1 MSVQVQL
8 DDKNQPVPVRVT
20 HNNDR
25 QHYVIAIDIAKE
37 GGQLWDL
44 TPYFKG
50 RVGDSNFGLQVVWY
64 YQGRLMDLTNKTP
77 YIEGNVGEYSF
88 DDNKEIQMAPDAS
101 VVSYTGDSSDCE
113 SGGRATYYFPEQ
125 MFPKSGAFKGFI
137 GVRDDTGKTA
147 HVSGVTIWFK
157 VLPGAAQMGHACD
170 FYVHDLEVALAN
182 ANEKTREQLNDANT
196 KLNNQLADA
205 NDKLTK
211 AQTNFDNVTAQ
222 ALQDVRDKYKQ
233 EVQANEDM
241 SAQTRANLSQLAD
254 TVGEIEARIKADD
267 IITKKEFN
275 AQIDDLQ
282 LKQQDVATQ
291 IKEQLSKIQ
300 VKTKVF
306 GTFDELK
313 KAYPNGDSGLFLI
326 TADQHWYYYDGTA
339 WVDGGAYNGT
349 KLDFS
354 NVSGGYYNLLEGT
367 SNQKKAFNG
376 EQYMIV
382 TTSTNG
388 DNLTSLQPGQKYT
401 YAVNASEQNGT
412 VYMEVLQFNADNAQI
427 KRDTWD
433 INVDGSRTRLV
444 FTVDPAAVKV
454 QTHLVTKD
462 TGTTNFTVANE
473 TLLSG
478 SQDNGWRKSLNDYS
492 LPEAIDKLI
501 ELHEINAA
509 DKLADISNGTNL
521 LKDTSDEYKPFNIN
535 NWDMVTTASNGSK
548 LSLIPGETY
557 TYSASIKGL
566 SASSP
571 VALKVRGID
580 DGNPYFRTNAITQ
593 DGTYSLTFTVPEDC
607 NELLSV
613 SVGTFQNLTDT
624 FLIKIANEQLQHGS
638 YATKYHSVATSSV
651 LEDTAKAIRDSS
663 GVDYQ
668 AIQDKFPYF
677 NLLLGT
683 TEEDQT
689 FVGTGWGE
697 FTTAKNAVNLKL
709 PVGKTYTYQANV
721 EASKGTVSVQA
732 FFFDKD
738 NNKLSFVRSSYG
750 KGPGKQSLTFT
761 VPDKTDH
768 VNVVCVFGQ
777 SDADNNVMTISHEAL
792 FEGSNSLDWCK
803 AVNECSQG
811 EILRRLLITSKINK
825 NSIQDKLPYFN
836 LLTGTSSK
844 EQTFIGTGW
853 GRNSTASN
861 SGALN
866 LTPGQDYTYSANLD
880 VTKGTA
886 SLQIFFYDDNGTQS
900 SFLATDYQQYH
911 DKVSYTF
918 SVPTGVHSA
927 GVAIVFG
934 KSNDTDNSVKV
945 KNECLFIG
953 DYPWPYIKSIDEC
966 DLDEVF
972 SQIVKCSQL
981 DTEEVEETFPY
992 FNLLVG
998 TSSEPETFTGAGWTQ
1013 HTTAS
1018 NSKNL
1023 HLTVGETY
1031 TYASDIKC
1039 TKGTAGAQ
1047 VFFYKADGSNTY
1059 QAADYV
1065 SGPARSVITFTV
1077 PKDTVTTNVITVFS
1091 NPDSTVTDYSM
1102 TISNESLYH
1111 ANHDLGYMPNPSEM
1125 TEAKVLKTILDHTQI
1140 ASSSTN
1146 LNDAT
1151 VTHLPV
1157 LTVNGD
1163 SSDLLTNNTEST
1175 LPFVFNQ
1182 DGNTMNG
1189 YLDMQWQGN
1198 TSLSYPKK
1206 GFKAKFFED
1215 ADKTKKLKFKPSPL
1229 FYKSNNF
1236 HLKAYYTNYYN
1247 VNDAIVAEI
1256 YSRLIANDENAPV
1269 ELQQANHYGTI
1280 QSTPVML
1287 YFKDQ
1292 FYGLM
1297 EFCTKS
1303 SSDLWN
1309 MDKKNADQIAIEA
1322 NTNSDYG
1329 NFVAKGGTFTKDG
1342 DFELQSDNDQNAQTA
1357 LTNLQDLLVVDDDAT
1372 FKNNVASH
1380 FDENSLADAII
1391 SNWICNNSDGWNGK
1405 NQCFLTYD
1413 NGEHWY
1419 WMAYD
1424 FDSSFGSSWK
1434 PGTIYADDRDYFTD
1448 PDQFH
1453 NKALKRWAT
1462 LNPDKLLNRFNQLES
1477 LGALNVPEL
1486 QSIIRN
1492 KIAEVGEPAYK
1503 KEHERWSGNPV
1514 YQTDKLNVDHMC
1526 YMLSL
1531 RKRLLKQKLED
1542 MSKPATN

>member
-1 MSVQVQL
+1 MQTNL
-8 DDKNQPVPVRVT
+8 IKLNTYKLERGGLLVPMYDQF
-20 HNNDR
+20 N
-25 QHYVIAIDIAKE
+25 A
-37 GGQLWDL
+37 
-44 TPYFKG
+44 
-50 RVGDSNFGLQVVWY
+50 RVGDQGTPLVIQWTQGTTDTPVDLQKNKLHFYATGQVGKYLEKLEDGTGYKMSADASGVEFEDKDSAGTQAHGLTVAKLPKQFFPQEGIFYGYFGLKDDQGNAYTSVNVWFRVLGGVPIMGAAIPY
-64 YQGRLMDLTNKTP
+64 FSTRFDELMETCQGR
-77 YIEGNVGEYSF
+77 IEDVLAQLRQEYL
-88 DDNKEIQMAPDAS
+88 D
-101 VVSYTGDSSDCE
+101 
-113 SGGRATYYFPEQ
+113 
-125 MFPKSGAFKGFI
+125 
-137 GVRDDTGKTA
+137 
-147 HVSGVTIWFK
+147 
-157 VLPGAAQMGHACD
+157 
-170 FYVHDLEVALAN
+170 EV
-182 ANEKTREQLNDANT
+182 K
-196 KLNNQLADA
+196 KNQ
-205 NDKLTK
+205 
-211 AQTNFDNVTAQ
+211 
-222 ALQDVRDKYKQ
+222 
-233 EVQANEDM
+233 DM
-241 SAQTRANLSQLAD
+241 SAETRAVLEKLAAS
-254 TVGEIEARIKADD
+254 VGAIQ
-267 IITKKEFN
+267 
-275 AQIDDLQ
+275 AQIDAGNVISRQQFDAEISGIKAKQDNVSAQINDQ
-282 LKQQDVATQ
+282 LSRMQ
-291 IKEQLSKIQ
+291 IKVEWY
-300 VKTKVF
+300 KTL
-306 GTFDELK
+306 DDLK
-313 KAYPNGDSGLFLI
+313 KAYPTGADGLFMV
-326 TADQHWYYYDGTA
+326 TSENHWYYWDKTA
-339 WVDGGAYNGT
+339 WVDGGSYAGA
-349 KLDFS
+349 KIDFS
-354 NVSGGYYNLLEGT
+354 KVSGGYYNLLEGT
-367 SNQKKAFNG
+367 SNQKKAFSG
-376 EQYMIV
+376 EQYMPV

-433 INVDGSRTRLV
+433 INVDGSRTQLV

-454 QTHLVTKD
+454 QTHLVAKD

-571 VALKVRGID
+571 VALKVSGID

-651 LEDTAKAIRDSS
+651 LEDTVKTIRDSS

-689 FVGTGWGE
+689 FVGTSWGE

-825 NSIQDKLPYFN
+825 HSIQDKLPYFN

-844 EQTFIGTGW
+844 EQTFIDTGW

-911 DKVSYTF
+911 GKVSYTF

-966 DLDEVF
+966 DLDGVF

-1018 NSKNL
+1018 NSRNL

-1047 VFFYKADGSNTY
+1047 VFFTKADGSKTY

-1077 PKDTVTTNVITVFS
+1077 PKDTVTTNVITVFN

-1125 TEAKVLKTILDHTQI
+1125 TEAKVLKTIL
-1140 ASSSTN
+1140 ASTN

-1434 PGTIYADDRDYFTD
+1434 PGTIYADDREYFTD